1 MELIDSSIT
10 SYIQIYLPPSLLL
23 EKDYESQLL
32 VRLNSLDLK
41 PINQQIYVVIDYIT
55 QVEIL
60 LINLFD
66 ISTWIRR

>member
-23 EKDYESQLL
+23 EKDYESHLL

-41 PINQQIYVVIDYIT
+41 PVNQHIYVVIDYIT

-60 LINLFD
+60 LINLFG